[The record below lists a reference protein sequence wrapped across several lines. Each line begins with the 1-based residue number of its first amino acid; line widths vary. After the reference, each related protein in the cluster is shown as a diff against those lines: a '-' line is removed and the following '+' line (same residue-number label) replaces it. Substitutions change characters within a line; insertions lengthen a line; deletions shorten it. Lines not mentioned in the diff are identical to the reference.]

1 MNDESYMIKKSHRE
15 KTGKDVHVFMT
26 DGHSQVLDSKDAV
39 YMKNLVEILILWLAT
54 SVIYSQG
61 VPQKFLRNHAMF
73 IM

>member
-39 YMKNLVEILILWLAT
+39 YMKNLVEILNENKDNGCFYELIT
-54 SVIYSQG
+54 VKNYI
-61 VPQKFLRNHAMF
+61 KKK
-73 IM
+73 

>member
-39 YMKNLVEILILWLAT
+39 YMKNLVEILNENTDNGCFYELIT
-54 SVIYSQG
+54 VKNYI
-61 VPQKFLRNHAMF
+61 KKK
-73 IM
+73 